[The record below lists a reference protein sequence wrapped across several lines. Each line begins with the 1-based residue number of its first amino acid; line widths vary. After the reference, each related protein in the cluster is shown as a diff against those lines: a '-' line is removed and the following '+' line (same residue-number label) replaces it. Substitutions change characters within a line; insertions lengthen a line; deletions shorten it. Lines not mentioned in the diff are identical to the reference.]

1 MSTLISILMN
11 DIADPKNFYHIIFT
25 KSNDKFEQV
34 RQACLQEDNWLRQ
47 NFLPENFDLNHYKGY
62 SVIFDNETDEP
73 VAMAG
78 LFNPGRYPVNV
89 AQHLHRE
96 YLFPKYRRKTFAG
109 LVSGFALYNEHIVKP
124 LNELNNFNVY
134 FVAMQNRYKKRSKGY
149 WEVFSSALIEGMPG
163 WKLGEGYLQTCPA
176 NVQKCWQNYVYFE
189 QEPGLFNDWQKKT
202 MSQEEWD
209 TLIQGD

>member
-1 MSTLISILMN
+1 MN
-11 DIADPKNFYHIIFT
+11 ESVDPKDFYHKIFS
-25 KSNDKFEQV
+25 KSNDEFE
-34 RQACLQEDNWLRQ
+34 RIRSLCLEENNWLRS
-47 NFLPENFDLNHYKGY
+47 NFLPENFNLDNYRGF
-62 SVIFDNETDEP
+62 SVIFDKNTDDP

-78 LFNPGRYPVNV
+78 VFNPGRYPTNV

-96 YLFPKYRRKTFAG
+96 YLFPKYRRKTYAG

-124 LNELNNFNVY
+124 LNELNDFDVY

-149 WEVFSSALIEGMPG
+149 WEVFSGALCEGMPG
-163 WKLGEGYLQTCPA
+163 WKLGEGYLQTCQA

-189 QEPGLFNDWQKKT
+189 KEPGLFSAWQKKI
-202 MSQEEWD
+202 MSHDEWE

>member
-1 MSTLISILMN
+1 MN

-25 KSNDKFEQV
+25 NSNDKFEEV
-34 RQACLQEDNWLRQ
+34 RQACLQEDNWLRY
-47 NFLPENFDLNHYKGY
+47 NFLPENFNLDNYNGY

-78 LFNPGRYPVNV
+78 LFNPGRYPANV

-96 YLFPKYRRKTFAG
+96 YLFPKYRRKTRAG

-163 WKLGEGYLQTCPA
+163 WKLGEGYLQTCPV

-189 QEPGLFNDWQKKT
+189 QEPGLFNDWQKKV

>member
-1 MSTLISILMN
+1 MN

>member
-1 MSTLISILMN
+1 MN
-11 DIADPKNFYHIIFT
+11 ESVDPKDFYHKIFF
-25 KSNDKFEQV
+25 KSNNEFETV
-34 RQACLQEDNWLRQ
+34 RSQCLEENNWLRN
-47 NFLPENFDLNHYKGY
+47 NFLPENFNLDNYCGF
-62 SVIFDNETDEP
+62 SVIFDKSTDEP

-78 LFNPGRYPVNV
+78 VFNPGRYPLNV

-124 LNELNNFNVY
+124 LNELNNFDVY

-149 WEVFSSALIEGMPG
+149 WEIFSSALCEGMPG

-176 NVQKCWQNYVYFE
+176 NVQKCWQNYVYYEKE
-189 QEPGLFNDWQKKT
+189 QGLFLEWQKKI
-202 MSQEEWD
+202 MSHTEWE

>member
-1 MSTLISILMN
+1 MK
-11 DIADPKNFYHIIFT
+11 DIADPKNFYHTIFT

-34 RQACLQEDNWLRQ
+34 RQACLQEDNWLRH
-47 NFLPENFDLNHYKGY
+47 NFLPENFDLNNYNGY
-62 SVIFDNETDEP
+62 SVIFDKDTDEP

-78 LFNPGRYPVNV
+78 LFNPGRYPDNV

-96 YLFPKYRRKTFAG
+96 YLFPKYRRKTYAG

-149 WEVFSSALIEGMPG
+149 WQVFSGALCEGMPG
-163 WKLGEGYLQTCPA
+163 WRLGQGYLQTCPA

-189 QEPGLFNDWQKKT
+189 KEPGLFNDWQKKI

>member
-1 MSTLISILMN
+1 MN
-11 DIADPKNFYHIIFT
+11 DIADPKNFYHKIFT
-25 KSNDKFEQV
+25 GSNSEFEKI
-34 RQACLQEDNWLRQ
+34 RSLCLEENNWLRD
-47 NFLPENFDLNHYKGY
+47 NFLPENFNLDNYKGY
-62 SVIFDNETDEP
+62 SVIFDSETDEP

-78 LFNPGRYPVNV
+78 LFNPGRYPGNV

-96 YLFPKYRRKTFAG
+96 YLFPKYRRKTYAG

-149 WEVFSSALIEGMPG
+149 WEVFSSALCEGMPG
-163 WKLGEGYLQTCPA
+163 WRLGEGYLQTCPV

-189 QEPGLFNDWQKKT
+189 NEPGLFTAWQKKI
-202 MSQEEWD
+202 MNHDEWE